1 MGQQSR
7 SSFRRPGKRN
17 NIRRRRS
24 AVSTKTKQMSII
36 LEWNECVSQEYQ
48 QKQLHFLRRQ
58 PQVRKANCLF
68 FSLSAEA
75 VETGRGGS
83 GGILSLK
90 RQTAVFRVMRLLP
103 YGMYGN
109 TGTLSIVLSRQ
120 RGRVEK
126 LASFYSLFRVGGGG
140 GGIACWRCDTLRDG
154 TAHARTDG
162 HTKGGGFS
170 LFCSGGRVSFYGLS
184 NIGVDRRLAAQT
196 QRGKR
201 KKEKKKERRRR
212 RRRRR
217 ASGGNYVWSC
227 NWARR
232 EGGSSYITPG
242 VPNNLRPRRRR
253 PVVFC
258 WLALKQ
264 DNVNDSAALALLLQ
278 FHHQPTLSIKRIDR
292 KRHFSAPNQQLD
304 DWLTFSCHCS
314 LSLSLSCLPLYDAN

>member
-68 FSLSAEA
+68 FSLSLSAEA

-90 RQTAVFRVMRLLP
+90 RQTAVFRVMRLLA

-120 RGRVEK
+120 RGRVGK

-201 KKEKKKERRRR
+201 KKERKKERKKKKKKKKGIGGELCMELQLSKTRRR
-212 RRRRR
+212 ELVHH
-217 ASGGNYVWSC
+217 A
-227 NWARR
+227 
-232 EGGSSYITPG
+232 GSP
-242 VPNNLRPRRRR
+242 
-253 PVVFC
+253 
-258 WLALKQ
+258 Q
-264 DNVNDSAALALLLQ
+264 
-278 FHHQPTLSIKRIDR
+278 
-292 KRHFSAPNQQLD
+292 
-304 DWLTFSCHCS
+304 
-314 LSLSLSCLPLYDAN
+314 